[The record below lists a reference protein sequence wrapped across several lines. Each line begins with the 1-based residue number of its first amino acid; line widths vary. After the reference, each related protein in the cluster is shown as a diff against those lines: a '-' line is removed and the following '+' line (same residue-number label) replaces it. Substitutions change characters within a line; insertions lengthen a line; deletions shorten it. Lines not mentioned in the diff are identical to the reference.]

1 MKKKG
6 IITWIRKKKVR
17 YAAAG
22 TLCLAAAIGILVLG
36 LGIDSRAESLALGT
50 DPKINFETTTD
61 GDGKTI
67 YLIDSA
73 EQISKLGQASEE
85 QTREKIFRLNKDLEI
100 GITSAA
106 TGTFAGTFDGNG
118 HVIKINHL
126 DITDSTPGTET
137 QGVSQGAL
145 FGTVSGTVENLIID
159 VTDGEATYQRTSD
172 AGVTESS
179 EKGQEIQAAPQYSLA
194 DNEKVTVNST
204 GYQQKAYQ
212 AICFNDKDYTTVYLD
227 TDGKECTKETAG
239 ADEYRKYVGNKIER
253 TTTTNTASNA
263 SVTDSFG
270 ILCGTIGSGGTVKK
284 VSLNGASV
292 TVRQAGASHPE
303 KVISDNKTPY
313 AFYYKV
319 EYMPVTVAHE
329 MEVTKDNTLE
339 IKIPEVEQKTSVTV
353 GNQAVGE
360 LLSMEVTAPQA
371 VASKDGSTYT
381 ITYNLKL
388 AAVDETVSEAVLKTN
403 LTGGTWSSNAANGKV
418 SSITKSGTTVTYTYT
433 GTVSALPQNISA
445 KFWADVSDGTGQTVP
460 VTPAA
465 LTTVIINE
473 KVPDAVGTSLK
484 LSVSAPTGKAMEAGE
499 TSPKTEFTVVLK
511 NTTSRELSDAVLT
524 YEDGM
529 TVTNAAEGTVDPVN
543 HTITFST
550 LLADEK
556 KTVTI
561 SKADSNH
568 GTANTVT
575 ISGTF
580 LASAK
585 DGNQRT
591 AEAKATA
598 STLVYTTVRQ
608 KSVSEEKK
616 ALWGNP
622 GVSVEVS
629 APEMVYSPDST
640 AEITYTITVK
650 NLHKSKAENI
660 SVVDGNNNNVIHT
673 FSNVAANGTDICTL
687 KKTVPA
693 PTEAS
698 GIHQL
703 NQKIKATATYSDGS
717 SGSASAEKTASTT
730 VYGTAGMEESVG
742 SAAFSANGVQAQ
754 ILTSTNAVTNRSDAK
769 VSYTLKITPP
779 ASGTVTV
786 TAPAGGSW
794 TGNYKRNAGS
804 TTSDGRRMEV
814 VSSGSGVK
822 TITITYSLKDVDA
835 SEYESVFSFAVVN
848 NKVSTSCPDLTV
860 TTALTNGSDKTVSA
874 NNEKISENQLQLEV
888 KAPGK
893 TVKDQADGSAELV
906 YELTPTVADGI
917 TGTQLTSSVAGTWG
931 TTEESAREAT
941 TTSTNYTVTTSDKKI
956 YFIRKTGT
964 GESKLAQTVFQI
976 DGKKDRIVYTAATE
990 KLQTTLVDLKPETV
1004 TKTPGNLE
1012 VEMKAMPS
1020 ILTEGNSMVLTLT
1033 LKNVS
1038 DKVNIGDG
1046 DEKGNPIHISTDL
1059 KGWTVQPGSSWSE
1072 SSYTVTDSATGNTTS
1087 YDSQNLEPKE
1097 SVVLTKTITST
1108 SRPADGTVQVVI
1120 KGYDIYAGTLPTY
1133 TYDEGKSKKQSG
1145 EPFTETEEQGTVK
1158 SAQNLVAGGLTGRN
1172 EGTIQ
1177 EIRQNLTILQADRRE
1192 MDNQPELKAGGI
1204 AGEVA
1209 AVGKIENVYLTGA
1222 VKSSVDG
1229 AVTGLAAGS
1238 GTGSLTRVIAP
1249 AASSEGDLG
1258 SGLRVTDAKTGAEAK
1273 PENTWS
1279 NYWTAFSYYESTD
1292 ITAQGRADDFNLKWL
1307 VNPGTAEGKDV
1318 FTFQKEAAGPR
1329 VQISFTDQKSGRTF
1343 EYYSIYQAR
1352 KHLTDVEN
1360 TVYESE
1366 TNMLELGD
1374 SGYYRPVSV
1383 YATDGYFQ
1391 YVQCYKTSEELPAAY
1406 YPYEEGNKK
1415 PVFIW
1420 EPADETEADTKSAWS
1435 VVRKNDKTLED
1446 QIVLALNSN
1455 IQTSGLVICYGKDGA
1470 LTATRVNRNVYF
1482 PFEGDA
1488 VQITAVPIKNG
1499 KIYEEEVSPSYNS
1512 ANRERLPKPEV
1523 FSAGYYDKKGDAVE
1537 QPFQSG
1543 GTYET
1548 EEEIFLRGQEIN
1560 GCSYQ
1565 YLISGED
1572 VTSEWKKDDANVSW
1586 TKEETTLTGWA
1597 TVLNGKMLLPDKAA
1611 TGQYLYVKV
1620 QKEHYPDTV
1629 YCFGSLSLTEKAG
1642 ITASMYYQYDQT
1654 AGKGDAIPE
1663 EGKILPGDILVVTAN
1678 NKPETM
1684 SRVQYLIK
1692 TTAYK
1697 DTVLWEDTEWKDYIA
1712 PIQVSNDTNS
1722 AACYVYMRLSN
1733 AEGTVYSAIES
1744 QEYIFGRVASYP
1756 YTSPRTVYNQPD
1768 SEANENAATELQSGT
1783 QVTIGGRESG
1793 TTTFYLT
1800 GTSAKNVEITA
1811 QRVTEPHENEK
1822 GYYQIGK
1829 RWYHIVPKE
1838 SGELK
1843 EYTESTKIKFYNN
1856 EEEKNTT
1863 WYIGVVSVGENAS
1876 PSVMT
1881 TYIYKV
1887 KPSEP
1892 VAVPEASLPTKYS
1905 PGGETAEIAVVEK
1918 GSYIS
1923 FRSLTSGAE
1932 LLYKTND
1939 NNVAEKPEENGTLLY
1954 DNSTGI
1960 RVDGNY
1966 GDTFQVNIRA
1976 VKWDE
1981 EYKVKEMKSTDVYC
1995 FTYMIAEQKQ
2005 ALKPTATPVTQEKNP
2020 TVVTPGDKI
2029 LLSTTT
2035 DGADIYYTVDGSS
2048 PEITKAED
2056 GKITNGENTR
2066 LYNPAEGIVMP
2077 LDGEGYFTV
2086 HAIAVAAEYKNSPEA
2101 IFIYA
2106 YPDSVQSP
2114 YANIPSGSVDLGTKV
2129 LLKNKTDGATIH
2141 YTVNTDGSV
2150 PADPTVSSSVFDE
2163 AQPIVINGKTVIKA
2177 FAVKN
2182 GVKSAIVTL
2191 TYTTKD
2197 QLASPTASIESG
2209 AMVSRGTRLK
2219 LKAASGATIYYTTD
2233 GSDPT
2238 DRSSSSVVSGSDLVL
2253 DGAAGAQVT
2262 VKAYAVMDGKSASE
2276 VATFTYQI
2284 SKNMGGV
2291 TADVAT
2297 GSEVSN
2303 GSKVNLMTDVTDAQ
2317 IYYTTDGSSPADS
2330 GIKGTVVTINGTPG
2344 STFTIKAVAKI
2355 NGDAGTVCTFTYRI
2369 KERPS
2374 APTASPSG
2382 GELTIAK
2389 RVELSSSA
2397 EKIYYTT
2404 DGTTP
2409 TESSNLYKEP
2419 VLINRTTNL
2428 KAIAVSKD
2436 GEISEVASFQYTAA
2450 QRADMPKASYESGS
2464 ALEPGTVVTLRTDT
2478 ANAQIYYST
2487 DGTDPTLDTL
2497 DMLLKYT
2504 EEGII
2509 VSRTV
2514 TVKAVAYREDLQLS
2528 KVGTFQYLVDTI
2540 PAVEAKK
2547 EAEAQAEA
2555 EALHD
2560 TDVSGLA
2567 RKDDFDET
2575 AYEDRILREN
2585 ECGTVVSG
2593 TEASLDENTVLIT
2606 EAEACS
2612 DTAAKNVKKLFG
2624 EDYKILAS
2632 YDMYLM
2638 KGGSKVQPAGQ
2649 VEIGIPIPA
2658 EYENAAVTIIYID
2671 NNDKITRQETRRKDG
2686 MAYAYTD
2693 HFSNYALVGLEDPES
2708 GQFQIPWLML
2718 LEILAGAC
2726 VLGGIIYFIRKTTR
2740 TSNERK

>member
-22 TLCLAAAIGILVLG
+22 TLCLAVAIGILTLG
-36 LGIDSRAESLALGT
+36 LGIGSRAETSVKLG
-50 DPKINFETTTD
+50 DLDVNFDTITESGETV
-61 GDGKTI
+61 
-67 YLIDSA
+67 YLVENT
-73 EQISKLGQASEE
+73 EQMSKLGKASAD
-85 QTREKIFRLNKDLEI
+85 QTKGKIFHLNKDLEI
-100 GITSAA
+100 GIKSAA

-118 HVIKINHL
+118 HVIKINCL
-126 DITDSTPGTET
+126 DITDSTSGTET

-159 VTDGEATYQRTSD
+159 VTAENASYERISD
-172 AGVTESS
+172 AGVTGSS
-179 EKGQEIQAAPQYSLA
+179 ETDKEIPAAPQYNL
-194 DNEKVTVNST
+194 DHNETVTVNST
-204 GYQQKAYQ
+204 EEKKKEAYQ

-227 TDGKECTKETAG
+227 KKGKECTEETEG
-239 ADEYRKYVGNKIER
+239 AEEYRKYVGNEVKR
-253 TTTTNTASNA
+253 TTTTNTASEA

-319 EYMPVTVAHE
+319 DYMPVTVAHE
-329 MEVTKDNTLE
+329 MDVTKDNTLE
-339 IKIPEVEQKTSVTV
+339 IKIPEVEQKTSVV
-353 GNQAVGE
+353 AGNQAVGE

-371 VASKDGSTYT
+371 VASKDGNTYT
-381 ITYNLKL
+381 ITYHLKL
-388 AAVDETVSEAVLKTN
+388 SAVNETVREAVLNTD
-403 LTGGTWSSNAANGKV
+403 LAGGTWSSNAANGKV
-418 SSITKSGTTVTYTYT
+418 SSITKAGTTVTYTYT
-433 GTVSALPQNISA
+433 GTASALPDGISA

-460 VTPAA
+460 VTPEE
-465 LTTVIINE
+465 LTTTIVDE
-473 KVPDAVGTSLK
+473 KVPDTVDTPLK
-484 LSVSAPTGKAMEAGE
+484 LSVSAPTGKATEAGE
-499 TSPKTEFTVVLK
+499 TSPKTEFTVVLE
-511 NTTSRELSDAVLT
+511 NITSRTLSDAVLT

-529 TVTNAAEGTVDPVN
+529 TVVDKEGGTDDSVN
-543 HTITFST
+543 HTITFPT
-550 LLADEK
+550 LIAGEER
-556 KTVTI
+556 TVTI
-561 SKADSNH
+561 SKADSNP
-568 GTANTVT
+568 GSASTVT

-598 STLVYTTVRQ
+598 STLVYTTVKP
-608 KSVSEEKK
+608 KSVSKEKN

-660 SVVDGNNNNVIHT
+660 SVVDGNNNSVIHT
-673 FSNVAANGTDICTL
+673 FSNIAANDTATY
-687 KKTVPA
+687 KWTKTVPA

-717 SGSASAEKTASTT
+717 NESASAETTASTT
-730 VYGTAGMEESVG
+730 VYGTASMEESVG

-794 TGNYKRNAGS
+794 TGDYKENAGL

-822 TITITYSLKDVDA
+822 GITITYSLKDVDA

-848 NKVSTSCPDLTV
+848 KKVSTSCPDLTV

-874 NNEKISENQLQLEV
+874 NNEKISENQLKLEV

-893 TVKDQADGSAELV
+893 TVKDQDGSAELV

-917 TGTQLTSSVAGTWG
+917 TGIQLTSSVEGTWG
-931 TTEESAREAT
+931 TTEESARKAT
-941 TTSTNYTVTTSDKKI
+941 PSTNYTVTTSDQTI

-964 GESKLAQTVFQI
+964 GESKSAETVFQI
-976 DGKKDRIVYTAATE
+976 DGKQGRIAYTAATE

-1038 DKVNIGDG
+1038 DKK
-1046 DEKGNPIHISTDL
+1046 DEDKKGNPIHISTDL
-1059 KGWTVQPGSSWSE
+1059 TKAGWTVQEGSAWSTN
-1072 SSYTVTDSATGNTTS
+1072 SYTVTDSTTGNKID
-1087 YDSQNLEPKE
+1087 YNSQNLEPKG
-1097 SVVLTKTITST
+1097 SVVLTKTIT
-1108 SRPADGTVQVVI
+1108 SRPADGTVQVEI
-1120 KGYDIYAGTLPTY
+1120 EGYDIYAGKLPTY
-1133 TYDEGKSKKQSG
+1133 TYDAGKSNKQAG

-1158 SAQNLVAGGLTGRN
+1158 SAQNLAAGGLTGRN

-1177 EIRQNLTILQADRRE
+1177 EIRQNLTILQADRKE

-1204 AGEVA
+1204 AGEVTK
-1209 AVGKIENVYLTGA
+1209 GSQIENVYLTGA

-1238 GTGSLTRVIAP
+1238 GTGNLTRVIAP
-1249 AASSEGDLG
+1249 AASSEADLG
-1258 SGLRVTDAKTGAEAK
+1258 RGLTVTDVKTGAEAK
-1273 PENTWS
+1273 PEDTWS
-1279 NYWTAFSYYESTD
+1279 NCWTAFSYYESTD
-1292 ITAQGRADDFNLKWL
+1292 ITAQSRADDFDLKWL
-1307 VNPGTAEGKDV
+1307 VNPGTEEGKDV
-1318 FTFQKEAAGPR
+1318 FAFQKEAAGSR
-1329 VQISFTDQKSGRTF
+1329 IQISFEGQKTGRTF
-1343 EYYSIYQAR
+1343 EYHSIYQAR
-1352 KHLTDVEN
+1352 KQLTDAEN

-1391 YVQCYKTSEELPAAY
+1391 YVQCYKTNDELPAAY
-1406 YPYEEGNKK
+1406 YPYEEENKK

-1420 EPADETEADTKSAWS
+1420 KPADETEAETKSAWS
-1435 VVRKNDKTLED
+1435 VVRKNEKTLED

-1470 LTATRVNRNVYF
+1470 LTATRFNRNVYF

-1488 VQITAVPIKNG
+1488 VQITAVPVKNG

-1512 ANRERLPKPEV
+1512 TNREKLPKPEV

-1572 VTSEWKKDDANVSW
+1572 VTSEWTKDDADVSW
-1586 TKEETTLTGWA
+1586 TKEETTLTGWK
-1597 TVLNGKMLLPDKAA
+1597 TVSNGKMCLPDKAA
-1611 TGQYLYVKV
+1611 TNQYLYVKV

-1654 AGKGDAIPE
+1654 TGTGEAIPE
-1663 EGKILPGDILVVTAN
+1663 DGKILPGDILVVTAN
-1678 NKPETM
+1678 NKPEAM
-1684 SRVQYLIK
+1684 PRIQYLIK

-1697 DTVLWEDTEWKDYIA
+1697 DTVLWDDAEWKDYTA

-1733 AEGTVYSAIES
+1733 DAGTVYSAIES
-1744 QEYIFGRVASYP
+1744 QEYVFGRVASYP
-1756 YTSPRTVYNQPD
+1756 YTSPRTVYNQPG

-1783 QVTIGGRESG
+1783 QVTIGGQESG
-1793 TTTFYLT
+1793 TRTFYLT

-1811 QRVTEPHENEK
+1811 QRVTEIPEDET
-1822 GYYQIGK
+1822 GYYQIGN

-1843 EYTESTKIKFYNN
+1843 EYTEGTKIKFYNN

-1932 LLYKTND
+1932 LLYKTTD
-1939 NNVAEKPEENGTLLY
+1939 NNVAELAGEGTLLY
-1954 DNSTGI
+1954 DNSKGI
-1960 RVDGNY
+1960 LVDGNY

-1981 EYKVKEMKSTDVYC
+1981 EHKVKEMKSTDVYC

-2056 GKITNGENTR
+2056 GKITKGENTR
-2066 LYNPAEGIVMP
+2066 PYNPAEGIVMP

-2182 GVKSAIVTL
+2182 GVKSAVVTL

-2330 GIKGTVVTINGTPG
+2330 GIKGTVVTINGTSG
-2344 STFTIKAVAKI
+2344 STFTIKAVVKI

-2497 DMLLKYT
+2497 DILLKYT

-2509 VSRTV
+2509 VNRTV

-2547 EAEAQAEA
+2547 AAEAQAEA

-2606 EAEACS
+2606 ETEACS
-2612 DTAAKNVKKLFG
+2612 DTAVKNVRKLFG

-2718 LEILAGAC
+2718 LEILAGVC

>member
-36 LGIDSRAESLALGT
+36 LGIGSRAETSVTLGNL
-50 DPKINFETTTD
+50 DVNFDTITESEETV
-61 GDGKTI
+61 
-67 YLIDSA
+67 YLVENT
-73 EQISKLGQASEE
+73 EQMSKLGQASAE
-85 QTREKIFRLNKDLEI
+85 QTKEKTFRLKQDLEI

-106 TGTFAGTFDGNG
+106 TGTFAGTFDGDG
-118 HVIKINHL
+118 HVIKIVKL
-126 DITDSTPGTET
+126 DINDSTSGTEA

-159 VTDGEATYQRTSD
+159 VTHENASYERISD

-179 EKGQEIQAAPQYSLA
+179 TTDPVSPAVQQYDLK
-194 DNEKVTVNST
+194 DGEKVTVNDT
-204 GYQQKAYQ
+204 DEKKKAYQ

-227 TDGKECTKETAG
+227 ADGKECAKETAG
-239 ADEYRKYVGNKIER
+239 AEEYRKYVGNEVKR

-319 EYMPVTVAHE
+319 DYMPVTVAHE
-329 MEVTKDNTLE
+329 MDVTKDNTLE
-339 IKIPEVEQKTSVTV
+339 IKIPEVEQKTSVSA

-371 VASKDGSTYT
+371 VASKDGRTYT

-433 GTVSALPQNISA
+433 GTAPALPQNISA

-585 DGNQRT
+585 DGDQAT

-598 STLVYTTVRQ
+598 STLVYTIVKP
-608 KSVSEEKK
+608 KSFSAEKE
-616 ALWGNP
+616 AAWGKP

-629 APEMVYSPDST
+629 APEMVYCPHGT
-640 AEITYTITVK
+640 AEIAYTIKVK
-650 NLHKSKAENI
+650 NLHDSKTENI
-660 SVVDGNNNNVIHT
+660 SVVDENSNEIKT
-673 FSNVAANGTDICTL
+673 FLNVAAKATATCTWT
-687 KKTVPA
+687 KTVPA

-698 GIHQL
+698 GIYQL
-703 NQKIKATATYSDGS
+703 NQKITAKATYTADES
-717 SGSASAEKTASTT
+717 SKSASTTTTASTT
-730 VYGTAGMEESVG
+730 VYGTASKEVSVG

-779 ASGTVTV
+779 ASRTVTV

-874 NNEKISENQLQLEV
+874 NNEKISENQLKLEV

-893 TVKDQADGSAELV
+893 TVKDQDGSAELV
-906 YELTPTVADGI
+906 YELTPTVTAGI
-917 TGTQLTSSVAGTWG
+917 TGIQLTSSVEGTWG
-931 TTEESAREAT
+931 TTEESARKAT
-941 TTSTNYTVTTSDKKI
+941 PSTNYTVTTSDQTI

-964 GESKLAQTVFQI
+964 VESKSAETVFQI
-976 DGKKDRIVYTAATE
+976 DGKQGRIAYTAATE
-990 KLQTTLVDLKPETV
+990 KLQTTLVDLTPAT
-1004 TKTPGNLE
+1004 TGQKTIGNLE

-1038 DKVNIGDG
+1038 DEK
-1046 DEKGNPIHISTDL
+1046 DEDKKGNPIHISTDL
-1059 KGWTVQPGSSWSE
+1059 TGAGWTVQEESTWSK
-1072 SSYTVTDSATGNTTS
+1072 SSYTVTDSVTGEKT

-1097 SVVLTKTITST
+1097 SVVLTKTITS
-1108 SRPADGTVQVVI
+1108 RPADGIVKVVVE
-1120 KGYDIYAGTLPTY
+1120 GCDIYAGTLPTY
-1133 TYDEGKSKKQSG
+1133 TYDETKSNKQSG
-1145 EPFTETEEQGTVK
+1145 IPFTETDNQGTVK
-1158 SAQNLVAGGLTGRN
+1158 SAQNLAAGGLTGRN
-1172 EGTIQ
+1172 EGMIQ
-1177 EIRQNLTILQADRRE
+1177 EVRQNLTILQADRKE
-1192 MDNQPELKAGGI
+1192 MDNQPELKVGGI
-1204 AGEVA
+1204 AGEVTA
-1209 AVGKIENVYLTGA
+1209 NGQIEDVYLTGA
-1222 VKSSVDG
+1222 VKSSVDE
-1229 AVTGLAAGS
+1229 AKTGLAAGS
-1238 GTGSLTRVIAP
+1238 GTGKLTKVIAP
-1249 AASSEGDLG
+1249 AASSEEDLG
-1258 SGLRVTDAKTGAEAK
+1258 SDLEVTYAKTGAEAE
-1273 PENTWS
+1273 PEDTDTWS
-1279 NYWTAFSYYESTD
+1279 NWTAFSYYESAD

-1391 YVQCYKTSEELPAAY
+1391 YVQCYKTNDELSAAY
-1406 YPYEEGNKK
+1406 YPYEEENKK

-1420 EPADETEADTKSAWS
+1420 KPADETEAETKSAWS
-1435 VVRKNDKTLED
+1435 VVRKNEKTLED

-1470 LTATRVNRNVYF
+1470 LTATRFNRNVYF

-1488 VQITAVPIKNG
+1488 VQITAVPVKNG

-1512 ANRERLPKPEV
+1512 TNRERLPKPEV

-1565 YLISGED
+1565 YLISGEN
-1572 VTSEWKKDDANVSW
+1572 VTGGWTKDDADVSW
-1586 TKEETTLTGWA
+1586 TKGETTLTGWT
-1597 TVLNGKMLLPDKAA
+1597 TVSNGKMLLPDEAA
-1611 TGQYLYVKV
+1611 TNQYLYVKV

-1629 YCFGSLSLTEKAG
+1629 YCFGSLSLTKKAG

-1654 AGKGDAIPE
+1654 TGKGEAIPE
-1663 EGKILPGDILVVTAN
+1663 DGKILPGDILVVTAN

-1684 SRVQYLIK
+1684 PRVQYLIK

-1697 DTVLWEDTEWKDYIA
+1697 DTFLWEDTEWKDYTA
-1712 PIQVSNDTNS
+1712 PIQISNDSNS

-1733 AEGTVYSAIES
+1733 ADGTVYSAIES

-1793 TTTFYLT
+1793 TRTFYLT

-1811 QRVTEPHENEK
+1811 KRVTEPHENEN
-1822 GYYQIGK
+1822 GYYQIGN

-1843 EYTESTKIKFYNN
+1843 EYTEGTKIKFYNN

-1932 LLYKTND
+1932 LLYKTTD
-1939 NNVAEKPEENGTLLY
+1939 NNVAELAGEGTLLY
-1954 DNSTGI
+1954 DNSKGI
-1960 RVDGNY
+1960 LVDGNY

-1981 EYKVKEMKSTDVYC
+1981 EHKVKEMKSTDVYC

-2056 GKITNGENTR
+2056 GKITKGENTR
-2066 LYNPAEGIVMP
+2066 PYNPAEGIVMP

-2209 AMVSRGTRLK
+2209 AMVSRGTRLN

>member
-36 LGIDSRAESLALGT
+36 LGIGSRAESLALGT

-67 YLIDSA
+67 HLIDSA

-118 HVIKINHL
+118 HVLKINHL

-172 AGVTESS
+172 AGVMESS

-499 TSPKTEFTVVLK
+499 TSPKTEFTVVLE
-511 NTTSRELSDAVLT
+511 NTTSRALSDAVLT

-529 TVTNAAEGTVDPVN
+529 TVMDAERGTVDPVN

-874 NNEKISENQLQLEV
+874 NNEKISENQLKLEV

-893 TVKDQADGSAELV
+893 TVKDQDGSAELV
-906 YELTPTVADGI
+906 YELTPTVTADI
-917 TGTQLTSSVAGTWG
+917 TGIQLTSSVEGTWG
-931 TTEESAREAT
+931 TTEESARAAT
-941 TTSTNYTVTTSDKKI
+941 TTSTNYTVTTSDQKI

-964 GESKLAQTVFQI
+964 GESKSAETVFQI
-976 DGKKDRIVYTAATE
+976 DGKKGAIKYTAATE

-1020 ILTEGNSMVLTLT
+1020 ILIEGNSMVLTLT

-1038 DKVNIGDG
+1038 DEK
-1046 DEKGNPIHISTDL
+1046 DEDKKGNPIHISTDL
-1059 KGWTVQPGSSWSE
+1059 TGAGWTVQEGAWSRN
-1072 SSYTVTDSATGNTTS
+1072 SYTVTDSATGDKT
-1087 YDSQNLEPKE
+1087 YASQNLEPKE
-1097 SVVLTKTITST
+1097 SVVLTKKIT
-1108 SRPADGTVQVVI
+1108 SRPTDGTVKVVI
-1120 KGYDIYAGTLPTY
+1120 EGCDIYAGTLPTY

-1158 SAQNLVAGGLTGRN
+1158 SAQNLAAGGLTGRN

-1209 AVGKIENVYLTGA
+1209 ADGKIENVYLTGA

-1391 YVQCYKTSEELPAAY
+1391 YVQCYKTNDELPAAY

-1435 VVRKNDKTLED
+1435 VVRKNGKTLED

-1678 NKPETM
+1678 HQPEAM

-1733 AEGTVYSAIES
+1733 TEGTVYSAIES

>member
-22 TLCLAAAIGILVLG
+22 TLCLAVAIGILTLG
-36 LGIDSRAESLALGT
+36 LGIGSRAETSVKLG
-50 DPKINFETTTD
+50 DLDVNFDTITESGETV
-61 GDGKTI
+61 
-67 YLIDSA
+67 YLVENT
-73 EQISKLGQASEE
+73 EQMSKLGKASAD
-85 QTREKIFRLNKDLEI
+85 QTKGKIFHLNKDLEI
-100 GITSAA
+100 GIKSAA

-118 HVIKINHL
+118 HVIKINCL
-126 DITDSTPGTET
+126 DITDSTSGTET

-159 VTDGEATYQRTSD
+159 VTAENASYERISD

-179 EKGQEIQAAPQYSLA
+179 TTDPVSPAVQQYDLK
-194 DNEKVTVNST
+194 DGEKVTVNDT
-204 GYQQKAYQ
+204 DEKKKAYQ

-227 TDGKECTKETAG
+227 KKGKECTEETEG
-239 ADEYRKYVGNKIER
+239 AEEYRKYVGNEVKR
-253 TTTTNTASNA
+253 TTTTNTASEA

-319 EYMPVTVAHE
+319 DYMPVTVAHE
-329 MEVTKDNTLE
+329 MDVTKDNTLE
-339 IKIPEVEQKTSVTV
+339 IKIPEVEQKTSVV
-353 GNQAVGE
+353 AGNQAVGE

-371 VASKDGSTYT
+371 VASKDGNTYT
-381 ITYNLKL
+381 ITYHLKL
-388 AAVDETVSEAVLKTN
+388 SAVDETVREAVLNTD
-403 LTGGTWSSNAANGKV
+403 LAGGTWSSNAANGKV
-418 SSITKSGTTVTYTYT
+418 SSITKAGTTVTYTYT
-433 GTVSALPQNISA
+433 GTASALPDGISA

-460 VTPAA
+460 VTPEE
-465 LTTVIINE
+465 LTTTIVDE
-473 KVPDAVGTSLK
+473 KVPDTVDTPLK
-484 LSVSAPTGKAMEAGE
+484 LSVSAPTGKATEAGE
-499 TSPKTEFTVVLK
+499 TSPKTEFTVVLE
-511 NTTSRELSDAVLT
+511 NITSRTLSDTVLT

-529 TVTNAAEGTVDPVN
+529 TVVDKEGGTDDSVN
-543 HTITFST
+543 HTITFPT
-550 LLADEK
+550 LIAGEER
-556 KTVTI
+556 TVTI
-561 SKADSNH
+561 SKADSNP
-568 GTANTVT
+568 GSASTVT

-598 STLVYTTVRQ
+598 STLVYTTVKP
-608 KSVSEEKK
+608 KSVSKEKN

-660 SVVDGNNNNVIHT
+660 SVVDGNNNSVIHT
-673 FSNVAANGTDICTL
+673 FSNIAANDTATY
-687 KKTVPA
+687 KWTKTVPA

-717 SGSASAEKTASTT
+717 NESASAETTASTT
-730 VYGTAGMEESVG
+730 VYGTASMEESVG

-794 TGNYKRNAGS
+794 TGDYKENAGL

-822 TITITYSLKDVDA
+822 GITITYSLKDVDA

-848 NKVSTSCPDLTV
+848 KKVSTSCPDLTV

-874 NNEKISENQLQLEV
+874 NNEKISENQLKLEV

-893 TVKDQADGSAELV
+893 TVKDQDGSAELV

-917 TGTQLTSSVAGTWG
+917 TGIQLTSSVEGTWG
-931 TTEESAREAT
+931 TTEESARKAT
-941 TTSTNYTVTTSDKKI
+941 PSTNYTVTTSDQTI

-964 GESKLAQTVFQI
+964 GESKSAETVFQI
-976 DGKKDRIVYTAATE
+976 DGKQGRIAYTAATE

-1038 DKVNIGDG
+1038 DKK
-1046 DEKGNPIHISTDL
+1046 DEDKKGNPIHISTDL
-1059 KGWTVQPGSSWSE
+1059 TKAGWTVQEGSAWSTN
-1072 SSYTVTDSATGNTTS
+1072 SYTVTDSTTGNKID
-1087 YDSQNLEPKE
+1087 YNSQNLEPKG
-1097 SVVLTKTITST
+1097 SVVLTKTIT
-1108 SRPADGTVQVVI
+1108 SRPADGTVQVEI
-1120 KGYDIYAGTLPTY
+1120 EGYDIYAGKLSTY
-1133 TYDEGKSKKQSG
+1133 TYDAGKSNKQAG

-1158 SAQNLVAGGLTGRN
+1158 SAQNLAAGGLTGRN

-1177 EIRQNLTILQADRRE
+1177 EIRQNLTILQADRKE
-1192 MDNQPELKAGGI
+1192 MDNQPELKVGGI
-1204 AGEVA
+1204 AGEVTK
-1209 AVGKIENVYLTGA
+1209 GSQIENVYLTGA

-1238 GTGSLTRVIAP
+1238 GTGNLTRVIAP
-1249 AASSEGDLG
+1249 AASSEADLG
-1258 SGLRVTDAKTGAEAK
+1258 RGLTVTDVKTGAEAK
-1273 PENTWS
+1273 PEDTWS
-1279 NYWTAFSYYESTD
+1279 NCWTAFSYYESTD
-1292 ITAQGRADDFNLKWL
+1292 ITAQSRADDFDLKWL
-1307 VNPGTAEGKDV
+1307 VNPGTEEGKDV
-1318 FTFQKEAAGPR
+1318 FAFQKEAAGSR
-1329 VQISFTDQKSGRTF
+1329 IQISFEGQKTGRTF
-1343 EYYSIYQAR
+1343 EYHSIYQAR
-1352 KHLTDVEN
+1352 KQLTDAEN

-1391 YVQCYKTSEELPAAY
+1391 YVQCYKTNDELPAAY
-1406 YPYEEGNKK
+1406 YPYEEENKK

-1420 EPADETEADTKSAWS
+1420 KPADETEAETKSAWS
-1435 VVRKNDKTLED
+1435 VVRKNEKTLED

-1470 LTATRVNRNVYF
+1470 LTATRFNRNVYF

-1488 VQITAVPIKNG
+1488 VQITAVPVKNG

-1512 ANRERLPKPEV
+1512 TNREKLPKPEV

-1537 QPFQSG
+1537 QLFQSG

-1572 VTSEWKKDDANVSW
+1572 VTSEWTKDDADVSW
-1586 TKEETTLTGWA
+1586 TKEETTLTGWK
-1597 TVLNGKMLLPDKAA
+1597 TVSNGKMCLPDKAA
-1611 TGQYLYVKV
+1611 TNQYLYVKV

-1654 AGKGDAIPE
+1654 TGKGEAIPE
-1663 EGKILPGDILVVTAN
+1663 DGKILPGDILVVTAN
-1678 NKPETM
+1678 NKPEAM
-1684 SRVQYLIK
+1684 PHVQYLIK

-1697 DTVLWEDTEWKDYIA
+1697 DTVLWDDTEWKDYKA
-1712 PIQVSNDTNS
+1712 PIQISNDSNS

-1733 AEGTVYSAIES
+1733 EDGTVYSAIES
-1744 QEYIFGRVASYP
+1744 QEYVFGRVASYP
-1756 YTSPRTVYNQPD
+1756 YTSPRTVYNQPG

-1783 QVTIGGRESG
+1783 QVTIGGQESG
-1793 TTTFYLT
+1793 TRTFYLT

-1811 QRVTEPHENEK
+1811 QRVTEIPEDK
-1822 GYYQIGK
+1822 TGYYQIGN
-1829 RWYHIVPKE
+1829 RWYRIVPKD

-1843 EYTESTKIKFYNN
+1843 EYTEGSKIKFYNN

-1863 WYIGVVSVGENAS
+1863 WYIGVVSVGENTS

-1932 LLYKTND
+1932 LLYKTTD
-1939 NNVAEKPEENGTLLY
+1939 NNVAEKAGENETLSY
-1954 DNSTGI
+1954 DNSKGI
-1960 RVDGNY
+1960 LVDGNY

-1981 EYKVKEMKSTDVYC
+1981 EHKVKEMKSTDVYC

-2056 GKITNGENTR
+2056 GKITKGENTR
-2066 LYNPAEGIVMP
+2066 PYNPAEGIVMP

-2182 GVKSAIVTL
+2182 GVKSAVVTL

-2330 GIKGTVVTINGTPG
+2330 GIKGTVVTINGTSG
-2344 STFTIKAVAKI
+2344 STFTIKAVVKI

-2389 RVELSSSA
+2389 RVELSASA

-2547 EAEAQAEA
+2547 AAEAQAEA

-2606 EAEACS
+2606 ETEACS
-2612 DTAAKNVKKLFG
+2612 DTAVKNVKKLFG

-2718 LEILAGAC
+2718 LEILAGVC

>member
-1 MKKKG
+1 
-6 IITWIRKKKVR
+6 
-17 YAAAG
+17 
-22 TLCLAAAIGILVLG
+22 
-36 LGIDSRAESLALGT
+36 
-50 DPKINFETTTD
+50 
-61 GDGKTI
+61 
-67 YLIDSA
+67 
-73 EQISKLGQASEE
+73 
-85 QTREKIFRLNKDLEI
+85 
-100 GITSAA
+100 
-106 TGTFAGTFDGNG
+106 
-118 HVIKINHL
+118 
-126 DITDSTPGTET
+126 
-137 QGVSQGAL
+137 
-145 FGTVSGTVENLIID
+145 
-159 VTDGEATYQRTSD
+159 
-172 AGVTESS
+172 
-179 EKGQEIQAAPQYSLA
+179 
-194 DNEKVTVNST
+194 
-204 GYQQKAYQ
+204 
-212 AICFNDKDYTTVYLD
+212 
-227 TDGKECTKETAG
+227 
-239 ADEYRKYVGNKIER
+239 
-253 TTTTNTASNA
+253 
-263 SVTDSFG
+263 
-270 ILCGTIGSGGTVKK
+270 
-284 VSLNGASV
+284 
-292 TVRQAGASHPE
+292 
-303 KVISDNKTPY
+303 
-313 AFYYKV
+313 
-319 EYMPVTVAHE
+319 
-329 MEVTKDNTLE
+329 
-339 IKIPEVEQKTSVTV
+339 
-353 GNQAVGE
+353 
-360 LLSMEVTAPQA
+360 
-371 VASKDGSTYT
+371 
-381 ITYNLKL
+381 
-388 AAVDETVSEAVLKTN
+388 
-403 LTGGTWSSNAANGKV
+403 
-418 SSITKSGTTVTYTYT
+418 
-433 GTVSALPQNISA
+433 
-445 KFWADVSDGTGQTVP
+445 
-460 VTPAA
+460 
-465 LTTVIINE
+465 
-473 KVPDAVGTSLK
+473 
-484 LSVSAPTGKAMEAGE
+484 
-499 TSPKTEFTVVLK
+499 
-511 NTTSRELSDAVLT
+511 
-524 YEDGM
+524 
-529 TVTNAAEGTVDPVN
+529 
-543 HTITFST
+543 
-550 LLADEK
+550 
-556 KTVTI
+556 
-561 SKADSNH
+561 
-568 GTANTVT
+568 
-575 ISGTF
+575 
-580 LASAK
+580 
-585 DGNQRT
+585 
-591 AEAKATA
+591 
-598 STLVYTTVRQ
+598 
-608 KSVSEEKK
+608 
-616 ALWGNP
+616 
-622 GVSVEVS
+622 
-629 APEMVYSPDST
+629 
-640 AEITYTITVK
+640 
-650 NLHKSKAENI
+650 
-660 SVVDGNNNNVIHT
+660 
-673 FSNVAANGTDICTL
+673 
-687 KKTVPA
+687 
-693 PTEAS
+693 
-698 GIHQL
+698 
-703 NQKIKATATYSDGS
+703 
-717 SGSASAEKTASTT
+717 
-730 VYGTAGMEESVG
+730 
-742 SAAFSANGVQAQ
+742 
-754 ILTSTNAVTNRSDAK
+754 
-769 VSYTLKITPP
+769 
-779 ASGTVTV
+779 
-786 TAPAGGSW
+786 
-794 TGNYKRNAGS
+794 
-804 TTSDGRRMEV
+804 
-814 VSSGSGVK
+814 
-822 TITITYSLKDVDA
+822 
-835 SEYESVFSFAVVN
+835 
-848 NKVSTSCPDLTV
+848 
-860 TTALTNGSDKTVSA
+860 
-874 NNEKISENQLQLEV
+874 
-888 KAPGK
+888 
-893 TVKDQADGSAELV
+893 
-906 YELTPTVADGI
+906 
-917 TGTQLTSSVAGTWG
+917 
-931 TTEESAREAT
+931 
-941 TTSTNYTVTTSDKKI
+941 
-956 YFIRKTGT
+956 
-964 GESKLAQTVFQI
+964 
-976 DGKKDRIVYTAATE
+976 
-990 KLQTTLVDLKPETV
+990 
-1004 TKTPGNLE
+1004 
-1012 VEMKAMPS
+1012 
-1020 ILTEGNSMVLTLT
+1020 MVLTLT

-1158 SAQNLVAGGLTGRN
+1158 SAQNLAAGGLTGRN
-1172 EGTIQ
+1172 EGMIQ
-1177 EIRQNLTILQADRRE
+1177 EVRQNLTILQADRKE
-1192 MDNQPELKAGGI
+1192 MDNQPGLKVGGI

-1209 AVGKIENVYLTGA
+1209 AGSRIEDVYLTGA

-1238 GTGSLTRVIAP
+1238 GTGSLKKVIAP

-1258 SGLRVTDAKTGAEAK
+1258 SGLTVTDAKIGAEAK
-1273 PENTWS
+1273 PEDDTWS
-1279 NYWTAFSYYESTD
+1279 NWTAFSYYESAD
-1292 ITAQGRADDFNLKWL
+1292 ITAQSRADDFNLKWL

-1597 TVLNGKMLLPDKAA
+1597 TVSNGKMLLPDKAA

>member
-22 TLCLAAAIGILVLG
+22 TLCLAVAIGILTLG
-36 LGIDSRAESLALGT
+36 LGIGSRAETSVKLG
-50 DPKINFETTTD
+50 DLDVNFDTITESGETV
-61 GDGKTI
+61 
-67 YLIDSA
+67 YLVENT
-73 EQISKLGQASEE
+73 EQMSKLGKASAD
-85 QTREKIFRLNKDLEI
+85 QTKGKIFHLNKDLEI
-100 GITSAA
+100 GIKSAA

-118 HVIKINHL
+118 HVIKINCL
-126 DITDSTPGTET
+126 DITDSTSGTET

-159 VTDGEATYQRTSD
+159 VTAENASYERISD

-179 EKGQEIQAAPQYSLA
+179 TTDPVSPAVQQYDLK
-194 DNEKVTVNST
+194 DGEKVTVNDT
-204 GYQQKAYQ
+204 DEKKKKAYQ

-227 TDGKECTKETAG
+227 KKGKECTEETEG
-239 ADEYRKYVGNKIER
+239 AEEYRKYVGNEVKR
-253 TTTTNTASNA
+253 TTTTNTASEA

-319 EYMPVTVAHE
+319 DYMPVTVAHE
-329 MEVTKDNTLE
+329 MDVTKDNTLE
-339 IKIPEVEQKTSVTV
+339 IKIPEVEQKTSVV
-353 GNQAVGE
+353 AGNQAVGE

-371 VASKDGSTYT
+371 VASKDGNTYT
-381 ITYNLKL
+381 ITYHLEL
-388 AAVDETVSEAVLKTN
+388 SAVNETVREAVLNTD
-403 LTGGTWSSNAANGKV
+403 LAGGTWSSNAANGKV
-418 SSITKSGTTVTYTYT
+418 SSITKAGTTVTYTYT
-433 GTVSALPQNISA
+433 GTASALPDGISA

-460 VTPAA
+460 VTPEE
-465 LTTVIINE
+465 LTTTIVDE
-473 KVPDAVGTSLK
+473 KVPDTVDTPLK
-484 LSVSAPTGKAMEAGE
+484 LSVSAPTGKATEAGE
-499 TSPKTEFTVVLK
+499 TSPKTEFTVVLE
-511 NTTSRELSDAVLT
+511 NITSRTLSDAVLT

-529 TVTNAAEGTVDPVN
+529 TVVDKEGGTDDSVN
-543 HTITFST
+543 HTITFPT
-550 LLADEK
+550 LIAGEER
-556 KTVTI
+556 TVTI
-561 SKADSNH
+561 SKADSNP
-568 GTANTVT
+568 GSASTVT

-598 STLVYTTVRQ
+598 STLVYTTVKP
-608 KSVSEEKK
+608 KSVSKEKN

-660 SVVDGNNNNVIHT
+660 SVVDGNNNSVIHT
-673 FSNVAANGTDICTL
+673 FSNIAANDTATY
-687 KKTVPA
+687 KWTKTVPA

-717 SGSASAEKTASTT
+717 NESASAETTASTT
-730 VYGTAGMEESVG
+730 VYGTASMEESVG

-794 TGNYKRNAGS
+794 TGDYKENAGL

-822 TITITYSLKDVDA
+822 GITITYSLKDVDA

-848 NKVSTSCPDLTV
+848 KKVSTSCPDLTV

-874 NNEKISENQLQLEV
+874 NNEKISENQLKLEV

-893 TVKDQADGSAELV
+893 TVKDQDGSAELV

-917 TGTQLTSSVAGTWG
+917 TGIQLTSSVEGTWG
-931 TTEESAREAT
+931 TTEESARKAT
-941 TTSTNYTVTTSDKKI
+941 PSTNYTVTTSDQTI

-964 GESKLAQTVFQI
+964 GESKSAETVFQI
-976 DGKKDRIVYTAATE
+976 DGKQGRIAYTAATE

-1038 DKVNIGDG
+1038 DKK
-1046 DEKGNPIHISTDL
+1046 DEDKKGNPIHISTDL
-1059 KGWTVQPGSSWSE
+1059 TKAGWTVQERSAWSTN
-1072 SSYTVTDSATGNTTS
+1072 SYTVTDSTTGNKID
-1087 YDSQNLEPKE
+1087 YNSQNLEPKG
-1097 SVVLTKTITST
+1097 SVVLTKTIT
-1108 SRPADGTVQVVI
+1108 SRPADGTVQVEI
-1120 KGYDIYAGTLPTY
+1120 EGYDIYAGKLPTY
-1133 TYDEGKSKKQSG
+1133 TYDAGKSNKQAG

-1158 SAQNLVAGGLTGRN
+1158 SAQNLAAGGLTGRN

-1177 EIRQNLTILQADRRE
+1177 EIRQNLTILQADRKE
-1192 MDNQPELKAGGI
+1192 MDNQPELKVGGI
-1204 AGEVA
+1204 AGEVTK
-1209 AVGKIENVYLTGA
+1209 GSQIENVYLTGA

-1238 GTGSLTRVIAP
+1238 GTGNLTRVIAP
-1249 AASSEGDLG
+1249 AASSEADLG
-1258 SGLRVTDAKTGAEAK
+1258 RGLTVTDVKTGAEAK
-1273 PENTWS
+1273 PEDTWS
-1279 NYWTAFSYYESTD
+1279 NCWTAFSYYESTD
-1292 ITAQGRADDFNLKWL
+1292 ITAQSRADDFDLKWL
-1307 VNPGTAEGKDV
+1307 VNPGTEEGKDV
-1318 FTFQKEAAGPR
+1318 FAFQKEAAGSR
-1329 VQISFTDQKSGRTF
+1329 IQISFEGQKTGRTF
-1343 EYYSIYQAR
+1343 EYHSIYQAR
-1352 KHLTDVEN
+1352 KQLTDAEN

-1391 YVQCYKTSEELPAAY
+1391 YVQCYKTNDELPAAY
-1406 YPYEEGNKK
+1406 YPYEEENKK

-1420 EPADETEADTKSAWS
+1420 KPADETEAETKSAWS
-1435 VVRKNDKTLED
+1435 VVRKNEKTLED

-1470 LTATRVNRNVYF
+1470 LTATRFNRNVYF

-1488 VQITAVPIKNG
+1488 VQITAVPVKNG

-1512 ANRERLPKPEV
+1512 TNREKLPKPEV

-1572 VTSEWKKDDANVSW
+1572 VTSEWTKDDADVSW
-1586 TKEETTLTGWA
+1586 TKEETTLTGWK
-1597 TVLNGKMLLPDKAA
+1597 TVSNGKMCLPDKAA
-1611 TGQYLYVKV
+1611 TNQYLYVKV

-1654 AGKGDAIPE
+1654 TGTGEAIPE
-1663 EGKILPGDILVVTAN
+1663 DGKILPGDILVVTAN
-1678 NKPETM
+1678 NKPEAM
-1684 SRVQYLIK
+1684 PRIQYLIK

-1697 DTVLWEDTEWKDYIA
+1697 DTVLWDDAEWKDYTA

-1733 AEGTVYSAIES
+1733 DAGTVYSAIES
-1744 QEYIFGRVASYP
+1744 QEYVFGRVASYP
-1756 YTSPRTVYNQPD
+1756 YTSPRTVYNQPG

-1783 QVTIGGRESG
+1783 QVTIGGQESG
-1793 TTTFYLT
+1793 TRTFYLT

-1811 QRVTEPHENEK
+1811 QRVTEIPEDET
-1822 GYYQIGK
+1822 GYYQIGN

-1843 EYTESTKIKFYNN
+1843 EYTEGTKIKFYNN

-1932 LLYKTND
+1932 LLYKTTD
-1939 NNVAEKPEENGTLLY
+1939 NNVAELAGEGTLLY
-1954 DNSTGI
+1954 DNSKGI
-1960 RVDGNY
+1960 LVDGNY

-1981 EYKVKEMKSTDVYC
+1981 EHKVKEMKSTDVYC

-2056 GKITNGENTR
+2056 GKITKGENTR
-2066 LYNPAEGIVMP
+2066 PYNPAEGIVMP

-2182 GVKSAIVTL
+2182 GVKSAVVTL

-2330 GIKGTVVTINGTPG
+2330 GIKGTVVTINGTSG
-2344 STFTIKAVAKI
+2344 STFTIKAVVKI

-2497 DMLLKYT
+2497 DILLKYT

-2509 VSRTV
+2509 VNRTV

-2547 EAEAQAEA
+2547 AAEAQAEA

-2606 EAEACS
+2606 ETEACS
-2612 DTAAKNVKKLFG
+2612 DTAVKNVRKLFG

-2718 LEILAGAC
+2718 LEILAGVC

>member
-106 TGTFAGTFDGNG
+106 TGTFDGNG

-1209 AVGKIENVYLTGA
+1209 ADGKIENVYLTGA

-1678 NKPETM
+1678 HQPEAM

>member
-6 IITWIRKKKVR
+6 ITTWIRKKKVR

-22 TLCLAAAIGILVLG
+22 TLCLAAAIGILTLG
-36 LGIDSRAESLALGT
+36 LGIGSRAAEKSVMLGDLDVKFDTITESGGT
-50 DPKINFETTTD
+50 V
-61 GDGKTI
+61 
-67 YLIDSA
+67 YLVENT
-73 EQISKLGQASEE
+73 EQMSKLGQASTE
-85 QTREKIFRLNKDLEI
+85 QTNGKIFRLKQDLDI
-100 GITSAA
+100 GIESAA
-106 TGTFAGTFDGNG
+106 TGTFAGTFDGDG
-118 HVIKINHL
+118 HVIRINKLKIE
-126 DITDSTPGTET
+126 DSAEDTNKT
-137 QGVSQGAL
+137 GVSQGAL
-145 FGTVSGTVENLIID
+145 FGTVSGRVENLIID
-159 VTDGEATYQRTSD
+159 VTAENASYERISD
-172 AGVTESS
+172 AGVTGSS
-179 EKGQEIQAAPQYSLA
+179 KTDSEIQATPEY
-194 DNEKVTVNST
+194 DFKETVTVNST
-204 GYQQKAYQ
+204 GDQKKAYQ

-227 TDGKECTKETAG
+227 KDGKEYAEKTAG
-239 ADEYRKYVGNKIER
+239 ADEYRKYVGYEVER
-253 TTTTNTASNA
+253 TTTTNTASAA

-270 ILCGTIGSGGTVKK
+270 ILCGTIGSRGTVKK

-303 KVISDNKTPY
+303 KVISDDKTPY

-319 EYMPVTVAHE
+319 DYMPVTVAHE
-329 MEVTKDNTLE
+329 MDVTKDNTLE
-339 IKIPEVEQKTSVTV
+339 IKIPEVEQKTSVV
-353 GNQAVGE
+353 AGNQAVGE

-371 VASKDGSTYT
+371 VASKDGNTYT
-381 ITYNLKL
+381 ITYHLKL
-388 AAVDETVSEAVLKTN
+388 SAVNETVREAVLNTD
-403 LTGGTWSSNAANGKV
+403 LAGGTWSSNAANGKV
-418 SSITKSGTTVTYTYT
+418 SSITKAGTTVTYTYT
-433 GTVSALPQNISA
+433 GTASALPDGISA

-460 VTPAA
+460 VTPEE
-465 LTTVIINE
+465 LTTTIVDE
-473 KVPDAVGTSLK
+473 KVPDTVDTPLK
-484 LSVSAPTGKAMEAGE
+484 LSVSAPTGKATEAGE

-511 NTTSRELSDAVLT
+511 NITSRTLSDAVLT

-529 TVTNAAEGTVDPVN
+529 TVVDKEGGTDDSVN
-543 HTITFST
+543 HTITFPT
-550 LLADEK
+550 LIAGEER
-556 KTVTI
+556 TVTI
-561 SKADSNH
+561 SKADSNP
-568 GTANTVT
+568 GSASTVT

-598 STLVYTTVRQ
+598 STLVYTTVKP
-608 KSVSEEKK
+608 KSVSKEKN

-660 SVVDGNNNNVIHT
+660 SVVDGNNNSVIHT
-673 FSNVAANGTDICTL
+673 FSNIAANDTATY
-687 KKTVPA
+687 KWTKTVPA

-717 SGSASAEKTASTT
+717 NESASAETTASTT
-730 VYGTAGMEESVG
+730 VYGTASMEESVG

-794 TGNYKRNAGS
+794 TGDYKENAGL

-822 TITITYSLKDVDA
+822 GITITYSLKDVDA

-848 NKVSTSCPDLTV
+848 KKVSTSCPDLTV

-874 NNEKISENQLQLEV
+874 NNEKISENQLKLEV

-893 TVKDQADGSAELV
+893 TVKDQDGSAELV

-917 TGTQLTSSVAGTWG
+917 TGIQLTSSVEGTWG
-931 TTEESAREAT
+931 TTEESARKAT
-941 TTSTNYTVTTSDKKI
+941 PSTNYTVTTSDQTI

-964 GESKLAQTVFQI
+964 GESKSAETVFQI
-976 DGKKDRIVYTAATE
+976 DGKQGRIAYTAATE

-1038 DKVNIGDG
+1038 DKK
-1046 DEKGNPIHISTDL
+1046 DEDKKGNPIHISTDL
-1059 KGWTVQPGSSWSE
+1059 TKAGWTVQEGSAWSTN
-1072 SSYTVTDSATGNTTS
+1072 SYTVTDSTTGNKID
-1087 YDSQNLEPKE
+1087 YNSQNLEPKG
-1097 SVVLTKTITST
+1097 SVVLTKTIT
-1108 SRPADGTVQVVI
+1108 SRPADGTVQVEI
-1120 KGYDIYAGTLPTY
+1120 EGYDIYAGKLPTY
-1133 TYDEGKSKKQSG
+1133 TYDAGKSNKQAG

-1158 SAQNLVAGGLTGRN
+1158 SAQNLAAGGLTGRN

-1177 EIRQNLTILQADRRE
+1177 EIRQNLTILQADRKE
-1192 MDNQPELKAGGI
+1192 MDNQPELKVGGI
-1204 AGEVA
+1204 AGEVTK
-1209 AVGKIENVYLTGA
+1209 GSQIENVYLTGA

-1238 GTGSLTRVIAP
+1238 GTGNLTRVIAP
-1249 AASSEGDLG
+1249 AASSEADLG
-1258 SGLRVTDAKTGAEAK
+1258 RGLTVTNAKTGAEAK
-1273 PENTWS
+1273 PEDTWS
-1279 NYWTAFSYYESTD
+1279 NCWTAFSYYESTD
-1292 ITAQGRADDFNLKWL
+1292 ITAQSRADDFDLKWL
-1307 VNPGTAEGKDV
+1307 VNPGTEEGKDV
-1318 FTFQKEAAGPR
+1318 FAFQKEAAGSR
-1329 VQISFTDQKSGRTF
+1329 IQISFEGQKTGRTF
-1343 EYYSIYQAR
+1343 EYHSIYQAR
-1352 KHLTDVEN
+1352 KQLTDAEN

-1391 YVQCYKTSEELPAAY
+1391 YVQCYKTNDELSAAY
-1406 YPYEEGNKK
+1406 YPYEEENKK

-1420 EPADETEADTKSAWS
+1420 KPADETEAETKSAWS
-1435 VVRKNDKTLED
+1435 VVRKNEKTLED

-1470 LTATRVNRNVYF
+1470 LTATRFNRNVYF

-1488 VQITAVPIKNG
+1488 VQITAVPVKNG

-1512 ANRERLPKPEV
+1512 TNREKLPKPEV

-1537 QPFQSG
+1537 QLFQSG

-1572 VTSEWKKDDANVSW
+1572 VTSEWTKDDADVSW
-1586 TKEETTLTGWA
+1586 TKEETTLTGWK
-1597 TVLNGKMLLPDKAA
+1597 TVSNGKMCLPDKAA
-1611 TGQYLYVKV
+1611 TNQYLYVKV

-1654 AGKGDAIPE
+1654 TGKGEAIPE
-1663 EGKILPGDILVVTAN
+1663 DGKILPGDILVVTAN
-1678 NKPETM
+1678 NKPEAM
-1684 SRVQYLIK
+1684 PHVQYLIK

-1697 DTVLWEDTEWKDYIA
+1697 DTVLWDDTEWKDYKA
-1712 PIQVSNDTNS
+1712 PIQISNDSNS

-1733 AEGTVYSAIES
+1733 EDGTVYSAIES
-1744 QEYIFGRVASYP
+1744 QEYVFGRVASYP
-1756 YTSPRTVYNQPD
+1756 YTSPRTVYNQPG

-1783 QVTIGGRESG
+1783 QVTIGGQESG
-1793 TTTFYLT
+1793 TRTFYLT

-1811 QRVTEPHENEK
+1811 KRVTEPHENEN
-1822 GYYQIGK
+1822 GYYQIGN

-1843 EYTESTKIKFYNN
+1843 EYTEGTKIKFYNN

-1932 LLYKTND
+1932 LLYKTTD
-1939 NNVAEKPEENGTLLY
+1939 NNVAELAGEGTLLY
-1954 DNSTGI
+1954 DNSKGI
-1960 RVDGNY
+1960 LVDGNY

-1981 EYKVKEMKSTDVYC
+1981 EHKVKEMKSTDVYC

-2056 GKITNGENTR
+2056 GKITKGENTR
-2066 LYNPAEGIVMP
+2066 PYNPAEGIVMP

-2209 AMVSRGTRLK
+2209 AMVSRGTRLN

-2330 GIKGTVVTINGTPG
+2330 GIKGTVVTINGTSG

-2389 RVELSSSA
+2389 RVELSASA

-2606 EAEACS
+2606 ETEACS
-2612 DTAAKNVKKLFG
+2612 DTAVKNVKKLFG

-2718 LEILAGAC
+2718 LEILAGVC